1 MGLTNRAQA
10 FQAVGALQWQAG
22 EVRVQTKSKCEQ
34 YKLLHILVQR
44 SVFVTAFGAEYD

>member
-10 FQAVGALQWQAG
+10 FQAVGALKWQAG

-34 YKLLHILVQR
+34 YRRLFVQNMVDYEV
-44 SVFVTAFGAEYD
+44 S